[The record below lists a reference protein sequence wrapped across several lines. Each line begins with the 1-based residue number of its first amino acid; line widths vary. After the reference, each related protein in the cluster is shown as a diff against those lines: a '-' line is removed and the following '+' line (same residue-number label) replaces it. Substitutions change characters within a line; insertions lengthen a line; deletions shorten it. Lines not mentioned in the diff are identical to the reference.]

1 MQKSQGL
8 FYNVHVHLEKLLQYE
23 TIRFFKYSRFNI
35 PKLHDIASHFLNNK
49 PHPPRYYPGRHN
61 KAEGGIVGSNDSE
74 GRGLHTCIRV
84 MKKIV

>member
-1 MQKSQGL
+1 M
-8 FYNVHVHLEKLLQYE
+8 YMYMYVDLETLLLMIQYVFS
-23 TIRFFKYSRFNI
+23 ILDLIFQSCMISPAISPN
-35 PKLHDIASHFLNNK
+35 DK